1 MAVITMT
8 MITIITITMT
18 MTMITTDPIVL
29 TGRIAR
35 IVPSGQIAPV
45 LNRQP
50 GQPEA

>member
-8 MITIITITMT
+8 MITTTTITT
-18 MTMITTDPIVL
+18 TMITTDPIVL
-29 TGRIAR
+29 TDLIAR

>member
-8 MITIITITMT
+8 MITITTMT
-18 MTMITTDPIVL
+18 MMMITTDPIVL

-50 GQPEA
+50 GQPGA